1 MVIRIGEVIILEKQ
15 KADYLLSIGFKYIER
30 IIDGRQAYVF
40 IQTPELIKELSSH
53 YDASSFF
60 INKNVCF

>member
-1 MVIRIGEVIILEKQ
+1 MVIEIGEVIILEKQ
-15 KADYLLSIGFKYIER
+15 KANHLLSMGFKYIER
-30 IIDGRQAYVF
+30 IIHNRKAYVF
-40 IQTPELIKELSSH
+40 IQTPELMKALTSH

>member
-15 KADYLLSIGFKYIER
+15 TADHLLSIGFKYIER
-30 IIDGRQAYVF
+30 LIDGRQAYVF

>member
-1 MVIRIGEVIILEKQ
+1 MIRIGEVIILEKQ
-15 KADYLLSIGFKYIER
+15 TADHLLSIGFKYIER
-30 IIDGRQAYVF
+30 LIDGRQAYVF

>member
-1 MVIRIGEVIILEKQ
+1 MVIIIGEVILLEKE
-15 KADYLLSIGFKYIER
+15 KADHLLSHGFKYVER
-30 IIDGRQAYVF
+30 IIDGKQTYVF
-40 IQTPELIKELSSH
+40 IQTPELIKELSSN

>member
-1 MVIRIGEVIILEKQ
+1 MVIRIGEVIILEEQ

>member
-1 MVIRIGEVIILEKQ
+1 MSEIILLEKE
-15 KADYLLSIGFKYIER
+15 KADHLLSMGFKYVER
-30 IIDGRQAYVF
+30 IIDGRQTYVF
-40 IQTPELIKELSSH
+40 IQTPKLMKELTSH

>member
-1 MVIRIGEVIILEKQ
+1 MIRIGEVIILEKQ
-15 KADYLLSIGFKYIER
+15 KADHLLSIGFKYIER

-40 IQTPELIKELSSH
+40 IQTPELIKELSSY
-53 YDASSFF
+53 YDESSFF